1 MGQIYEYSYKKMY
14 ETTDYLYDDWSP
26 TYMGRRIIEPPRVST
41 TEFNIR
47 CFAPRAVEDLR
58 EFLMLKSGI
67 LNFVVRGNPCSGMLD
82 VDLSVRSFP
91 LAGDIIRF
99 MNKKNKEYEEE
110 KKMAVYK
117 DYLDWD
123 RDVTYD
129 YCKGLIGKVKNLT
142 QDDKGLKLEAV
153 LTNRV
158 FAPMPKKVIF
168 SGGKTIVIWEDGT
181 KTVVSCMEGDE
192 FDEYSGFCAALAK
205 KLYGSTTRAKK
216 LMNKNKKVDEAKA
229 IDETTF
235 EEIKGNLDK
244 AIKALANSEA
254 LMAFAKQI
262 SEIASKSGITVD
274 ENLDEKDGE

>member
-14 ETTDYLYDDWSP
+14 EPADDLYVGWLP
-26 TYMGRRIIEPPRVST
+26 EHMGRRIIELPRVTT

-47 CFAPRAVEDLR
+47 CFGPRAVEDLR

-67 LNFVVRGNPCSGMLD
+67 LNFVVRGSGCSGVLD
-82 VDLSVRSFP
+82 VDLSVRPLP

-110 KKMAVYK
+110 KKMTTYN
-117 DYLDWD
+117 DYLAWD
-123 RDVTYD
+123 CACTKD
-129 YCKGLIGKVKNLT
+129 LIGKVKCLT

-153 LTNRV
+153 LTNRA
-158 FAPMPKKVIF
+158 FAPTPKKVIF
-168 SGGKTIVIWEDGT
+168 SGGKTIVIWGDGT

-216 LMNKNKKVDEAKA
+216 LMNKNKKVDEIK
-229 IDETTF
+229 ELSESQF
-235 EEIKGNLDK
+235 EEIKSSLDS
-244 AIKALANSEA
+244 AIKALTNSEA

-262 SEIASKSGITVD
+262 GEIAAKSGITVID

>member
-1 MGQIYEYSYKKMY
+1 MGQIYEYSYKKLY
-14 ETTDYLYDDWSP
+14 EPTDDLYVDWLP
-26 TYMGRRIIEPPRVST
+26 EHMGRRIIELPWVTT
-41 TEFNIR
+41 TEFNIQ
-47 CFAPRAVEDLR
+47 CFGARAVEDLR

-67 LNFVVRGNPCSGMLD
+67 LNFVVRGNPYGVLD
-82 VDLSVRSFP
+82 VDLSVRPLP

-123 RDVTYD
+123 RDFTSD
-129 YCKGLIGKVKNLT
+129 YRKGLIGKIKNLT

-153 LTNRV
+153 LTNRT
-158 FAPMPKKVIF
+158 FAPTPKKVIF

-216 LMNKNKKVDEAKA
+216 IMNKNKKVDEIK
-229 IDETTF
+229 ELSESQF
-235 EEIKGNLDK
+235 EEIKSSLDS
-244 AIKALANSEA
+244 AIKALTNSEA

-262 SEIASKSGITVD
+262 GEIAAKSGITVID